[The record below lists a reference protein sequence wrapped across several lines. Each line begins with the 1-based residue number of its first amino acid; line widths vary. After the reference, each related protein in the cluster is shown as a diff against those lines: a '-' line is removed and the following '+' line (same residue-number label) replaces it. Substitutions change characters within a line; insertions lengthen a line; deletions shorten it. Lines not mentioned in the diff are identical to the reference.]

1 MKKIF
6 YAEDDAAIARSVQ
19 EYLQQQDYE
28 VDIFPTAARTRQ
40 ALLSETAGSHPGGLG
55 TCRMRTGTGCAG
67 GSAGGGE
74 SLPVIFLTVPKRR
87 FGCDL
92 RF

>member
-19 EYLQQQDYE
+19 EYLLQQDYE

-40 ALLSETAGSHPGGLG
+40 ALLSETHPLTISPYGCGLTTGWAAGS
-55 TCRMRTGTGCAG
+55 T
-67 GSAGGGE
+67 
-74 SLPVIFLTVPKRR
+74 
-87 FGCDL
+87 
-92 RF
+92 

>member
-28 VDIFPTAARTRQ
+28 VE
-40 ALLSETAGSHPGGLG
+40 LNL
-55 TCRMRTGTGCAG
+55 
-67 GSAGGGE
+67 
-74 SLPVIFLTVPKRR
+74 
-87 FGCDL
+87 
-92 RF
+92 